1 MDRGQFDPWRG
12 GYLVERLSL
21 KEAEGRFLEAKELEG
36 LRPNSLSA
44 YTYALKGLR
53 KSLSPGQMLSYL
65 SSEDIRPYVYDPEV
79 ANSTRRHRYRHLN
92 AWLNWCE
99 DEGYLP
105 DGNPM
110 EDVSKPRKEERKSVF
125 LSPSDLEHLL
135 GTIDAH
141 AEAMQSKPGR
151 NPHDNWLKDVIQ
163 VAVATGL
170 RRNELLSL
178 RWGDVDLQNEFLWVR
193 NREDGTFKT
202 KSGSERT
209 VPLAGDALNVLR
221 KRSEQFPHT
230 ATDPVFVDDDGGSIR
245 PDRVSGRFK
254 FYVREAEF
262 PNAERLCFHSLRHTC
277 ASWLAM
283 KGVPM
288 RVIQAV
294 LGHSSINMT
303 EIYSHLRPEVMSR
316 AMRETFG
323 SGVK

>member
-1 MDRGQFDPWRG
+1 MRKSSGSYYARFYDRTRDPKRKSWPLRTHRQDVARRRLSELERAMDRGQFDPWRG

-21 KEAEGRFLEAKELEG
+21 KEAEGRFLEAKELE
-36 LRPNSLSA
+36 
-44 YTYALKGLR
+44 GLR

-170 RRNELLSL
+170 RRNELFYL

-221 KRSEQFPHT
+221 KGSEQFPYT
-230 ATDPVFVDDDGGSIR
+230 PTDPSSSMLMGGDS
-245 PDRVSGRFK
+245 
-254 FYVREAEF
+254 A
-262 PNAERLCFHSLRHTC
+262 
-277 ASWLAM
+277 
-283 KGVPM
+283 
-288 RVIQAV
+288 
-294 LGHSSINMT
+294 
-303 EIYSHLRPEVMSR
+303 
-316 AMRETFG
+316 
-323 SGVK
+323 